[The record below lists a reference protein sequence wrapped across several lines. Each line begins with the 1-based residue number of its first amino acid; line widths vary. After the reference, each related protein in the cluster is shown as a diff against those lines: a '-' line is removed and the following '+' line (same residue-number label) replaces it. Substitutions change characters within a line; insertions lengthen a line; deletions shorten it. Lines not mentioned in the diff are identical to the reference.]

1 MDEML
6 VLDDV
11 VAGYGEAVVMDRCSL
26 SMRQGESIA
35 LLGRNGVGKS
45 TLLAALMGQARLI
58 SGAIR
63 WMNADLAAI
72 APHRRVRAGLGWVP
86 QEREIFATLTVEENL
101 AVTARPGKWTLARVY
116 ALFPRLQER
125 RASWGNDLSGG
136 EQQMLAIG
144 RALML
149 NPRLL
154 LLDEP
159 LEGLAPVLVE
169 ELCVAVEMMV
179 REEGQSLI
187 LVEQH
192 VEQALQLTGR
202 CAVLDHGR
210 IVHVADSCSQLT
222 DLPSLDQWVSV
233 RARQEETRQ

>member
-1 MDEML
+1 ML
-6 VLDDV
+6 VLDEV
-11 VAGYGEAVVMDRCSL
+11 VAGYGDAIVLQHCSL
-26 SMRQGESIA
+26 EMREGESLA

-58 SGAIR
+58 GGTIR
-63 WMNADLAAI
+63 WMGRDLAAVV
-72 APHRRVRAGLGWVP
+72 PHRRVRAGLGWVP
-86 QEREIFATLTVEENL
+86 QEREIFSTLTVEENL
-101 AVTARPGKWTLARVY
+101 VVTARPGKWNLARVY
-116 ALFPRLQER
+116 RLFPSLQER
-125 RASWGNDLSGG
+125 RTNWGNELSGG

-159 LEGLAPVLVE
+159 LEGLAPVLAE
-169 ELCVAVEMMV
+169 ELGAAVETMV
-179 REEGQSLI
+179 REDGQSLV

-192 VEQALQLTGR
+192 VEQALRLTGR

-210 IVHVADSCSQLT
+210 IVHTADSRAQLA
-222 DLPSLDQWVSV
+222 DLSAIDRWISV
-233 RARQEETRQ
+233 RVQPGRVLS